1 MYKIISTLSFIC
13 LSIFFYQCGNIKV
26 VKNLPPDN
34 IEFGEQNV
42 VDYKPENSYVGGGYI
57 TPAYELGVELKK
69 VKANY
74 FAVKS
79 YVAKNNC
86 NQDYIFVV
94 DMRIPCYKKRFFIYD
109 ARKDSLIATALV
121 AHGIGSETF
130 KGNLVFSNVP
140 NSKCSSLGKYKISE
154 SYTGMW
160 GFSYRLKGLDS
171 TNNKALERAVVLHSY
186 PTIPDEEIGGNPIV
200 FSYGCPMVSP
210 KFLER
215 LKGIISKAKKPIIL
229 SIIY

>member
-1 MYKIISTLSFIC
+1 MRQTLFLGIITFFLFNSCAVTKSTPIDE
-13 LSIFFYQCGNIKV
+13 KA
-26 VKNLPPDN
+26 
-34 IEFGEQNV
+34 EFGEQNV
-42 VDYKPENSYVGGGYI
+42 VDYKPDLSFVGGGYI
-57 TPAYELGVELKK
+57 TPTYELGTELKK
-69 VKANY
+69 VRTNY
-74 FAVKS
+74 LATKNFAT
-79 YVAKNNC
+79 KNNY

-94 DMRIPCYKKRFFIYD
+94 DMHIPCYKKRFFLYD

-130 KGNLVFSNVP
+130 KGNLIFSNIP
-140 NSKCSSLGKYKISE
+140 NSKCSSLGKYAIAE

-160 GFSYRLKGLDS
+160 GFSYRLKGLDT

-186 PTIPDEEIGGNPIV
+186 STIPDEEKGVNPIC

-210 KFLER
+210 NFLQK
-215 LKGIISKAKKPIIL
+215 LKGYISKAKKPILL